1 MTTLAALKADI
12 ADDLD
17 DTGLTSA
24 IATAITRAIEFYQ
37 PTLFWF
43 NKARDVEFSTIIDQE
58 FYSATDDADIGRI
71 VKIDKVVV
79 EKTGSKTTLLRVPN
93 LDLEGNN
100 SNSGDP
106 AYFAWFNDQIR
117 LYPKPNSVE
126 TVRVTG
132 QVKMPEPASDSE
144 TNNVWMIH
152 CYNLIR
158 AHAKADI
165 CANKTRD
172 FEMAQACE
180 VIAGKE
186 LARLDKL
193 TVKKLGTGHVRPTE
207 Y

>member
-43 NKARDVEFSTIIDQE
+43 NKARDVEFSTIVDQE
-58 FYSATDDADIGRI
+58 FYSSTDDADIGRI

-79 EKTGSKTTLLRVPN
+79 EKTGSKTTLLRAPS

-106 AYFAWFNDQIR
+106 AYFAWFDDQIR

-152 CYNLIR
+152 CYDLIR
-158 AHAKADI
+158 AHAT
-165 CANKTRD
+165 ANIAARKLRD
-172 FEMAQACE
+172 FELAQ
-180 VIAGKE
+180 VNKVLIKE
-186 LARLDKL
+186 ELERLDKL

-207 Y
+207 F